1 MLAKELTIV
10 LDVEKQCSFC
20 QEVKPWSNFNIRK
33 TGRPTGYCRDC
44 EHIYQKIYRYPITV
58 EQYLAMVATQNA
70 SYIRGILCGGCNS
83 GLAYFREDATTLTG
97 AIAYLGG
104 VLRT

>member
-58 EQYLAMVATQNA
+58 EQYLAMVATQND
-70 SYIRGILCGGCNS
+70 S

>member
-10 LDVEKQCSFC
+10 LDVEKQC
-20 QEVKPWSNFNIRK
+20 QVNFDSIS
-33 TGRPTGYCRDC
+33 P
-44 EHIYQKIYRYPITV
+44 
-58 EQYLAMVATQNA
+58 LAVQVDHCHTS